1 MHHIRTPRAA
11 VAADSAPSALT
22 TPSAPA
28 PRALRPP
35 TLWASRPLRV
45 RAGRL
50 LGVRLVGGDLQVALV
65 ADGADAVRWVSAEK
79 TLTERQAEAWA
90 RNAAFRRTR

>member
-1 MHHIRTPRAA
+1 MHIRTPRAA

-22 TPSAPA
+22 TTSTIAA
-28 PRALRPP
+28 SRAARPP

-50 LGVRLVGGDLQVALV
+50 LGARLAGGRLEVALV
-65 ADGADAVRWVSAEK
+65 ADGADAVRWVAAERV
-79 TLTERQAEAWA
+79 LTERQAEDWA
-90 RNAAFRRTR
+90 RNAAFRRSR